1 MKDLLYLTDKS
12 LKEVIELIF
21 QAYIDSYSDPYEVL
35 KKNSFGRA
43 HHRLLCIIEGN
54 PNISIADILRKL
66 KITKQSLSRVL
77 KDLIN
82 KKIIT
87 QKKGTKDAR
96 QRELKLTEEGL
107 SLCNII
113 FNKQKK
119 RIHNALKTS
128 GADEVTNFKN
138 VMRKIIDG

>member
-77 KDLIN
+77 QDLIK
-82 KKIIT
+82 KKIIS

-96 QRELKLTEEGL
+96 QRELQLTEEGL
-107 SLCNII
+107 NLCNII

-119 RIHNALKTS
+119 RIYNALKTS
-128 GADEVTNFKN
+128 GPDEVTNFKN

>member
-96 QRELKLTEEGL
+96 QRELQLTEEGL

-119 RIHNALKTS
+119 RIYNALKTS
-128 GADEVTNFKN
+128 SADEVTNFKN
-138 VMRKIIDG
+138 VVKKIIDG

>member
-1 MKDLLYLTDKS
+1 MKDLLYLREKS
-12 LKEVIELIF
+12 LKEIIELIF
-21 QAYIDSYSDPYEVL
+21 QAYIDSYSDPHEVL

-77 KDLIN
+77 QD
-82 KKIIT
+82 IIS
-87 QKKGTKDAR
+87 QKKGTRDGR
-96 QRELKLTEEGL
+96 QRELVLTEKGIK
-107 SLCNII
+107 LCDEI

-119 RIHNALKTS
+119 RIINALKNS
-128 GADEVTNFKN
+128 SSDEVSNFKSI
-138 VMRKIIDG
+138 MKKIIHG

>member
-1 MKDLLYLTDKS
+1 MKDLLYLREKS
-12 LKEVIELIF
+12 LKEIIELIF
-21 QAYIDSYSDPYEVL
+21 QAYIDSYSDPHEVL

-77 KDLIN
+77 QDLI
-82 KKIIT
+82 KKYYIP
-87 QKKGTKDAR
+87 KKGTRDGR
-96 QRELKLTEEGL
+96 QRELVLTEKGIK
-107 SLCNII
+107 LCDEI

-119 RIHNALKTS
+119 
-128 GADEVTNFKN
+128 E
-138 VMRKIIDG
+138 

>member
-77 KDLIN
+77 QDLIK

-96 QRELKLTEEGL
+96 QRELQLTEEGMG
-107 SLCNII
+107 LCNII

-119 RIHNALKTS
+119 RIYNALKTS

-138 VMRKIIDG
+138 VMKKIIDG

>member
-21 QAYIDSYSDPYEVL
+21 QAYIDSYSDPYEIL

-96 QRELKLTEEGL
+96 QRELQLTQEGL

-119 RIHNALKTS
+119 RIYNALKNS
-128 GADEVTNFKN
+128 GVDEVTNFKN

>member
-77 KDLIN
+77 QDLIK

-96 QRELKLTEEGL
+96 QRELQLTEEGFG
-107 SLCNII
+107 LCNII

-119 RIHNALKTS
+119 RIYSALKTS
-128 GADEVTNFKN
+128 SADEVTNFKN
-138 VMRKIIDG
+138 VMKKIIDG

>member
-43 HHRLLCIIEGN
+43 HHRLLSIIEGN

-77 KDLIN
+77 QDLIK

-96 QRELKLTEEGL
+96 QRELQLTEEGF

-128 GADEVTNFKN
+128 SADEVTNFKN

>member
-35 KKNSFGRA
+35 KRNSFGRA

-77 KDLIN
+77 QDLIK

-96 QRELKLTEEGL
+96 QRELQLTEEGL

-113 FNKQKK
+113 FNRQKK
-119 RIHNALKTS
+119 RIYNALKTS
-128 GADEVTNFKN
+128 SADEVTNFKN
-138 VMRKIIDG
+138 LMKKIIDG